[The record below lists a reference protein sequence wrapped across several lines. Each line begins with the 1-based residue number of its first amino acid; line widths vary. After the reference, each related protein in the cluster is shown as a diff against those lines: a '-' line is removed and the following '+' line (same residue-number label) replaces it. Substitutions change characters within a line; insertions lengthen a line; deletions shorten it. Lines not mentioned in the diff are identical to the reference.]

1 VRFAQYAV
9 GTKPL
14 GLETS
19 CAGFNAV
26 FLRLPIGGNHD
37 AVAAPAATHP
47 NWTPLQFGIERDFT
61 TGEKGIS
68 IYMQNAIV
76 AGAHR

>member
-1 VRFAQYAV
+1 MRFAKDATW
-9 GTKPL
+9 TKPL
-14 GLETS
+14 CLEASRAGLDAE
-19 CAGFNAV
+19 

-37 AVAAPAATHP
+37 AVAAPTATHP